1 MKKFHCGFIAVLGR
15 PNVGKSTLINHII
28 GDKVS
33 ITSKKPQT
41 TRHRILGIK
50 TTQDMQLIFV
60 DTPGVHLNPKHKINK
75 IMIKAALTTL
85 RDVDIICFMIDAR
98 KWTSEDELVLQKIK
112 YAKLPV
118 IVLVNK
124 IDRIANKND
133 LLPLLQALQLRLTNE
148 GLENFTIIP
157 MSAKKGDNLQHFLT
171 KLTAILP
178 ENPQFYPADQ
188 ITDRSQRFMA
198 AELIREK
205 LLRFY
210 GEEVP
215 HELAV
220 EIEQFKTID
229 NILHISALIWVERVG
244 QKKILIGK
252 HGERLKEV
260 GRLARIDMEK
270 MFGSKVFLRLWI
282 KIKRGWSD
290 SERALLSLGYLE

>member
-1 MKKFHCGFIAVLGR
+1 MKTFHCGFIAVLGR

-50 TTQDMQLIFV
+50 TTSEMQLIFV

-75 IMIKAALTTL
+75 LMIKTALSTL

-98 KWTSEDELVLQKIK
+98 KWTPEDELVLQKLK
-112 YAKLPV
+112 YIQLPV

-124 IDRIANKND
+124 IDRIANKNN
-133 LLPLLQALQLRLTNE
+133 LLPLLQSLQKRLLDV
-148 GLENFTIIP
+148 GLTNFTIIP
-157 MSAKKGDNLQHFLT
+157 MSAKKGDNVQQFVT
-171 KLTAILP
+171 KLSTILP

-215 HELAV
+215 HEVAV
-220 EIEQFKTID
+220 EIEEFKTID
-229 NILHISALIWVERVG
+229 NILHISALIWVERIG

-252 HGERLKEV
+252 NGERLKEV

-270 MFGSKVFLRLWI
+270 MFSSKVFLRLWI
-282 KIKRGWSD
+282 KIKSGWSD
-290 SERALLSLGYLE
+290 SERALLSLGFDK